1 MLNFYLNGN
10 LNTKADIFSLG
21 LSIFEILA
29 KINLP
34 ACGDSWAELRGD
46 NYQIKSNL
54 LENWNIDGNKE
65 HFIQLITRMIA
76 PIDKRPDLQELIKD
90 FDELTKRYESLKN
103 NNYKKSIYI
112 PELKDSISNNNN
124 SLID

>member
-1 MLNFYLNGN
+1 
-10 LNTKADIFSLG
+10 
-21 LSIFEILA
+21 
-29 KINLP
+29 
-34 ACGDSWAELRGD
+34 
-46 NYQIKSNL
+46 
-54 LENWNIDGNKE
+54 
-65 HFIQLITRMIA
+65 MIA